1 MRTVNAFEARG
12 TAGQAFRGEMAKL
25 SASPPRGAIGA
36 GLFLL
41 VSLFLLATG
50 GVPAAPGAGGG
61 ATSEVGAFLLDPS
74 VTPVHG

>member
-1 MRTVNAFEARG
+1 MRTVTAFEARR

-41 VSLFLLATG
+41 VSLFLLAAGTA
-50 GVPAAPGAGGG
+50 PASGSGAAEAP
-61 ATSEVGAFLLDPS
+61 EVGAFLLDPS
-74 VTPVHG
+74 VGPARG

>member
-1 MRTVNAFEARG
+1 MRTVTAFEAQR

-41 VSLFLLATG
+41 VSLFLLAAG
-50 GVPAAPGAGGG
+50 GVPPAPEPDGAGP
-61 ATSEVGAFLLDPS
+61 AAVGAFILDPS
-74 VTPVHG
+74 VTPRRS

>member
-1 MRTVNAFEARG
+1 MRTVSAFEARR

-41 VSLFLLATG
+41 VSLFLLAAGT
-50 GVPAAPGAGGG
+50 VPPPPGPGA
-61 ATSEVGAFLLDPS
+61 AETRQAGAFVLDPS
-74 VTPVHG
+74 VTPAQS

>member
-1 MRTVNAFEARG
+1 MRTVTAFEARR

-41 VSLFLLATG
+41 VSAFLLAAG
-50 GVPAAPGAGGG
+50 SVPQAPAGDGAD
-61 ATSEVGAFLLDPS
+61 ARDTGAFVLDPA
-74 VTPVHG
+74 VTPVRS